1 MKNFNLSNNNMNK
14 NNNNKKF
21 KKFMESLSTYKT
33 LMKPQNKKYFDEIS
47 SLYINRQIVKKSEV
61 MKLLNKLVSRGQ
73 GPKSAVKLIE
83 NKYRNQKSIRQQN
96 VIKSYFVTVSI
107 DVRTIWYNK
116 KSPIMIDDANAAKL
130 TNLYINKYNSNMF
143 SLYKDPKN
151 YYTENNEAIPYKK
164 IVQGMNG
171 QFIENNEY
179 SRTYQTNNYY
189 ELQALVKDNIIK
201 EFNMNDQYK
210 RIDVIIFSYI
220 S

>member
-1 MKNFNLSNNNMNK
+1 VPNVCLLSSDGIKLADTDTDDRNVLIV
-14 NNNNKKF
+14 
-21 KKFMESLSTYKT
+21 ETISL
-33 LMKPQNKKYFDEIS
+33 
-47 SLYINRQIVKKSEV
+47 
-61 MKLLNKLVSRGQ
+61 LLNILPHLFVKLPNEAFINEVKDGIIFPVTVILEF
-73 GPKSAVKLIE
+73 GLPKSAVKLIE

-189 ELQALVKDNIIK
+189 ELQTLVKDNIIK

-210 RIDVIIFSYI
+210 RIDVI
-220 S
+220 